1 MFLQVT
7 TRGIP
12 VQAIALGADT
22 VMVGRPIL
30 YGLALQGEDKVR
42 MFCRF
47 VSGHSLCT
55 CSGNGT
61 GSRRSDAWQTNPVWS
76 STARGGWSEA
86 CFADLSV
93 TNYYVSVQA
102 IALGADAVMVGRPI
116 LYGLAL
122 QGENG
127 VRHVLQMLRRELCL
141 AMQLA
146 GCTSLKA
153 ITPSLVIPF
162 GQNAFITS
170 SKL

>member
-1 MFLQVT
+1 MSTLCCPAYNTHVGHHVVWDVT
-7 TRGIP
+7 NCQSRHASLRACVESTSR
-12 VQAIALGADT
+12 
-22 VMVGRPIL
+22 VGR
-30 YGLALQGEDKVR
+30 LAAQVCDVAMAPSPDATQTAAKPP
-42 MFCRF
+42 MQDTT
-47 VSGHSLCT
+47 LC
-55 CSGNGT
+55 
-61 GSRRSDAWQTNPVWS
+61 A
-76 STARGGWSEA
+76 
-86 CFADLSV
+86 F
-93 TNYYVSVQA
+93 VQA

-122 QGENG
+122 QGEDG

-162 GQNAFITS
+162 GQNAFVTS